1 MNLNCISTIGY
12 LDFNCFES
20 FNYIELSI
28 TNLQSNIVNHYLSL
42 RTDLDK
48 GMRTKT
54 IKKNRINVVT
64 LGCSKNVYDSEVLMG
79 QLKASGKDVVHE
91 QEGNVVVINTCG
103 FINNAKEESVN
114 TILEFIQKKEAGEVD
129 KVFVTGCLSE
139 RYKPDLQKE
148 IPNVDQYFGTTELP
162 GLLKALGADYKHE
175 LIGERLTTT
184 PKNYAYLKI
193 AEGCDR
199 PCSFC
204 AIPLM
209 RGKHKSTPIE
219 QLVVEAEKLAA
230 NGVKE
235 LILIAQDLT
244 YYGLDLYKKRNLSEL
259 LENLVKVEGIDWI
272 RLHYAFPTGFP
283 MDVLDVMKREPKICN
298 YLDIPLQHISDAILK
313 SMRRGTTKE
322 KTTKLLK
329 EFRAKVPEMT
339 IRTTLIVGYPGET
352 EEDFQTLK
360 EWVKEMRFERL
371 GCFTYSHE
379 ENTHAYNLEDN
390 VPEEVKMQRA
400 NEIME
405 LQSQISWE
413 LNQEKIGKE
422 FKVVLDRKEGNY
434 FVGRTEFDSPDVDN
448 EVLIDATK
456 TYLKTGEFTT
466 IKVVEAED
474 FDLYGE
480 VV

>member
-1 MNLNCISTIGY
+1 
-12 LDFNCFES
+12 
-20 FNYIELSI
+20 
-28 TNLQSNIVNHYLSL
+28 
-42 RTDLDK
+42 
-48 GMRTKT
+48 MRTKT
-54 IKKNRINVVT
+54 LKKNKINVVT

-79 QLKASGKDVVHE
+79 QLKANDKDVVHE
-91 QEGNVVVINTCG
+91 EEGNVVVINTCG
-103 FINNAKEESVN
+103 FIANAKEESVN
-114 TILEFIQKKEAGEVD
+114 TILEYVQKKEAGEVD

-148 IPNVDQYFGTTELP
+148 IPNVDQYFGTSELP
-162 GLLKALGADYKHE
+162 SLLKALGADYKHE

-209 RGKHKSTPIE
+209 RGKHRSKPIE
-219 QLVVEAEKLAA
+219 ELVTETEKLAA
-230 NGVKE
+230 KGVKE

-244 YYGLDLYKKRNLSEL
+244 YYGLDLYKKRNLAEL
-259 LENLVKVEGIDWI
+259 LKALVKVDGIEWI
-272 RLHYAFPTGFP
+272 RLHYAFPAGFP
-283 MDVLDVMKREPKICN
+283 MDVLEVMKSEPKVCN
-298 YLDIPLQHISDAILK
+298 YLDIPLQHIADSILK
-313 SMRRGTTKE
+313 SMRRGTTQA
-322 KTTKLLK
+322 KTTKLLQD
-329 EFRAKVPEMT
+329 FRAAVPEMT

-360 EWVKEMRFERL
+360 KWVEEMRFERL

-390 VPEEVKMQRA
+390 VPEEVKQERA

-405 LQSQISWE
+405 VQSQISWE
-413 LNQEKIGKE
+413 LNQQKIGQI
-422 FKVVLDRKEGNY
+422 FRCIIDRKEGNH
-434 FVGRTEFDSPDVDN
+434 FIGRTEFDSPDVDN
-448 EVLIDATK
+448 EVLIDANK
-456 TYLKTGEFTT
+456 HYVKQGEFVDVT
-466 IKVVEAED
+466 ITEAAD

-480 VV
+480 PVK

>member
-1 MNLNCISTIGY
+1 MAQEEYN
-12 LDFNCFES
+12 
-20 FNYIELSI
+20 
-28 TNLQSNIVNHYLSL
+28 
-42 RTDLDK
+42 
-48 GMRTKT
+48 MRTKSL
-54 IKKNRINVVT
+54 KKNRINVIT

-79 QLKASGKDVVHE
+79 QLKANEKDVVHE
-91 QEGNVVVINTCG
+91 QEGNIVVINTCG
-103 FINNAKEESVN
+103 FIDNAKEQSVN
-114 TILEFIQKKEAGEVD
+114 TILEFVERKEQGEVD

-162 GLLKALGADYKHE
+162 ELLAALEADYKHE
-175 LIGERLTTT
+175 LVGERLTTT

-219 QLVVEAEKLAA
+219 NLVTEAKNLAA
-230 NGVKE
+230 QGVKE

-244 YYGLDLYKKRNLSEL
+244 YYGLDLYKKRNLAEL
-259 LENLVKVEGIDWI
+259 LENLVKVEGIEWI

-298 YLDIPLQHISDAILK
+298 YLDIPLQHISDDLLK
-313 SMRRGTTKE
+313 SMRRGTTHA
-322 KTTKLLK
+322 KTTNLLK
-329 EFRAKVPEMT
+329 EFRQTVPEMA

-352 EEDFQTLK
+352 EAHFQELK
-360 EWVKEMRFERL
+360 QWVKEMRFERL

-379 ENTHAYNLEDN
+379 ENTHAYNLEDD
-390 VPEEVKMQRA
+390 VPQEIKQERA

-405 LQSQISWE
+405 IQSQISWE
-413 LNQEKIGKE
+413 LNQQKIGQN
-422 FKVVLDRKEGNY
+422 FKVVIDRKEGEY
-434 FVGRTEFDSPDVDN
+434 YVGRTEFDSPDVDN

-456 TYLKTGEFTT
+456 IYLKAGESYE
-466 IKVVEAED
+466 IKITDAAD

-480 VV
+480 PVNVKEERPTRKNLKVRSV